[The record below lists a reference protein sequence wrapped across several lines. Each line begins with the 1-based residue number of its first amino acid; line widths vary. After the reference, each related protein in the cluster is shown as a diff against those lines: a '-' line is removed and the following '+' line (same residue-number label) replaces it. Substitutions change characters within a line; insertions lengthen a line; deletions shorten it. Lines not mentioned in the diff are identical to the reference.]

1 MRIPNRMLRTSSR
14 HVNASF
20 RENRLLHT
28 LAGGYLLVW
37 IIAAIRPLSP
47 STWLLENV
55 LVVVFVSALVLT
67 YRRLPLS
74 DLSYTLITLFMVL
87 HAVGAHYTY
96 SRVPIGFW
104 LKEQFGFSRN
114 HYDRIVHFAFGLL
127 ITYPIR
133 EALVRITSLKGF
145 WSYYLPFSVTVA
157 SSALFELVEWSGASL
172 TYPDLGAQYL
182 GMQGD
187 IWDAHKD
194 MLIVTIGALVCMVL
208 VARIKP
214 AHQEGGDK
222 APRTAAR

>member
-1 MRIPNRMLRTSSR
+1 MLRTSSS
-14 HVNASF
+14 HLNVSF
-20 RENRLLHT
+20 RENRLLHS

-37 IIAAIRPLSP
+37 IITAIRPLSL

-67 YRRLPLS
+67 YKRLPLS
-74 DLSYTLITLFMVL
+74 DFSYTLITLFMVL
-87 HAVGAHYTY
+87 HAVGAHYSY

-104 LKEQFGFSRN
+104 LKEQFDFSRN

-127 ITYPIR
+127 MTYPIR
-133 EALVRITSLKGF
+133 EAIVRVTGLKGF

-172 TYPDLGAQYL
+172 AYPDLGAQYL

-187 IWDAHKD
+187 IWDTHKD
-194 MLIVTIGALVCMVL
+194 MLTVTIGALVCMVL
-208 VARIKP
+208 SARIKT
-214 AHQEGGDK
+214 AHQEGSDM
-222 APRTAAR
+222 ASRTGAR